1 MVAAL
6 DDRRQHTEE
15 LYFGSTRVSFEQ
27 MEIDRRY
34 LGEYAE
40 AIELPRGMVL
50 LGVLSQ
56 SGKLRL
62 RGEGMQ
68 TVIDEG
74 DVLVLARSIG

>member
-1 MVAAL
+1 M
-6 DDRRQHTEE
+6 
-15 LYFGSTRVSFEQ
+15 YFGSTRVSFDQ

-34 LGEYAE
+34 LGEFAE
-40 AIELPRGMVL
+40 AIELPKGMALV
-50 LGVLSQ
+50 GVLSR

-74 DVLVLARSIG
+74 DVLVLARTIG

>member
-1 MVAAL
+1 
-6 DDRRQHTEE
+6 
-15 LYFGSTRVSFEQ
+15 